1 MNRETDQPGNMQV
14 LSPIETMHASS
25 EQDATR
31 KQIRGSSLFL
41 AGRFLSMGINFS
53 AQVLMVRY
61 LATAEYGALAYALA
75 VVAFFQPF
83 ATLGLH
89 EAVSR
94 FVPIYQENREFPKM
108 LGTILLSISTVFL
121 AGLLIIAAIWSGPA
135 LLTRFMTHEQLPRH
149 LLSILIL
156 VVPLDAADE
165 LFNSLFASFAG
176 TRAIFLRKYILGP
189 SLKLGA
195 VLLLIRLKSTVVFLA
210 YGYLFA
216 SAAGIAIYGWMLVRL
231 LQEQQLFEKLRSSP
245 LIIPAREVLAFVLP
259 GLSSGLVTV
268 AIHSINIFILGY
280 LHTMTEVAYYRAV
293 VPVAQLNGV
302 VMASF
307 TLLYIPAAARLFAKS
322 DYHGLNKLYWQTAAW
337 MSVLSFPVFVLTFS
351 FAQPLTEF
359 LYGARYAR
367 SGAVLALLALGS
379 YTNVALGFNLQTLKV
394 LERLRYIVVV
404 SLAAALVDIGLNLLM
419 VPGHGAV
426 GAAIGTAATLIIYN
440 LLMQLGL
447 LPTSNFSAFDRRYL
461 PVYLSI
467 ALGAGGLFLVQS
479 LRSMSLHLALLL
491 AACVSFVVFSITR
504 KKLRI
509 AETFPELLRMP
520 LLRLIFA

>member
-1 MNRETDQPGNMQV
+1 MNCEGDQPISMQV
-14 LSPIETMHASS
+14 LSEIEAVHSPS

-53 AQVLMVRY
+53 AQVLMIRY

-108 LGTILLSISTVFL
+108 LGTILLSICTVFL
-121 AGLLIIAAIWSGPA
+121 AGLVIIAAVWSGPA
-135 LLTRFMTHEQLPRH
+135 LLTHFMTHEKLPRY
-149 LLSILIL
+149 LLSILIM

-176 TRAIFLRKYILGP
+176 TRAIFFRKYILGP

-195 VLLLIRLKSTVVFLA
+195 VLLLVGLKSTVVFVA

-216 SAAGIAIYGWMLVRL
+216 SAAGIAIYSWMLVRL
-231 LQEQQLFEKLRSSP
+231 LQEQQLLQQLRSSP
-245 LIIPAREVLAFVLP
+245 LKIPAREILAFVLP
-259 GLSSGLVTV
+259 GLSSSLVTV
-268 AIHSINIFILGY
+268 AIHSVNIFILGY

-307 TLLYIPAAARLFAKS
+307 TLLYMPAAARLFAKS
-322 DYHGLNKLYWQTAAW
+322 DYRGINKLYWQTAAW
-337 MSVLSFPVFVLTFS
+337 MSVLSFPVFALTFS

-367 SGAVLALLALGS
+367 SGPILALLALGS

-394 LERLRYIVVV
+394 LGRLRYIILV
-404 SLAAALVDIGLNLLM
+404 SLVAALVDVALNLLLI
-419 VPGHGAV
+419 PGHGAL

-440 LLMQLGL
+440 LLMQVGL

-467 ALGAGGLFLVQS
+467 ALSAVGLFVIQS
-479 LRSMSLHLALLL
+479 FRSMSLYLALLL
-491 AACVSFVVFSITR
+491 VACMSFLVFSVTK

-509 AETFPELLRMP
+509 AETFPELLKVP
-520 LLRLIFA
+520 LMRLIFA

>member
-1 MNRETDQPGNMQV
+1 MQA
-14 LSPIETMHASS
+14 LSEIETIPTPT

-53 AQVLMVRY
+53 AQVLMIRY
-61 LATAEYGALAYALA
+61 LATSEYGALAYALA

-108 LGTILLSISTVFL
+108 LGTILLSIGTVFST
-121 AGLLIIAAIWSGPA
+121 GLLIIVAIWSGPA
-135 LLTRFMTHEQLPRH
+135 LLTHFMTYERLPRH
-149 LLSILIL
+149 LLSILIM

-176 TRAIFLRKYILGP
+176 TRAIFFRKYILGP

-195 VLLLIRLKSTVVFLA
+195 VLLLIGLKSTVIFVA
-210 YGYLFA
+210 YGYVLA
-216 SAAGIAIYGWMLVRL
+216 SAAGIAIYSWMLVRL
-231 LQEQQLFEKLRSSP
+231 LREQHLLEQLRSSP
-245 LIIPAREVLAFVLP
+245 LKVPAREILAFVLP
-259 GLSSGLVTV
+259 GLSSSLVTV
-268 AIHSINIFILGY
+268 AIHSVNIFILGY

-307 TLLYIPAAARLFAKS
+307 TLLYIPAAARLLAKS
-322 DYHGLNKLYWQTAAW
+322 DYQGINKLYWQTAAW
-337 MSVLSFPVFVLTFS
+337 MSVMSFPVFALTFS

-367 SGAVLALLALGS
+367 SGPILALLALGS

-394 LERLRYIVVV
+394 LERLRYIIVV
-404 SLAAALVDIGLNLLM
+404 SLVATIVDVGLNVLL
-419 VPGHGAV
+419 VPGHGAL

-440 LLMQLGL
+440 LLMQVGL
-447 LPTSNFSAFDRRYL
+447 LPASKFSAFDRRYL
-461 PVYLSI
+461 LVYLSI
-467 ALGAGGLFLVQS
+467 ALGAGGLFFVQS
-479 LRSMSLHLALLL
+479 FRPMSLYLAVLLV
-491 AACVSFVVFSITR
+491 ACMSFLVFSVTK

-509 AETFPELLRMP
+509 AETFPELLKVP
-520 LLRLIFA
+520 LMRLIFA

>member
-1 MNRETDQPGNMQV
+1 
-14 LSPIETMHASS
+14 
-25 EQDATR
+25 
-31 KQIRGSSLFL
+31 
-41 AGRFLSMGINFS
+41 
-53 AQVLMVRY
+53 
-61 LATAEYGALAYALA
+61 
-75 VVAFFQPF
+75 
-83 ATLGLH
+83 
-89 EAVSR
+89 
-94 FVPIYQENREFPKM
+94 
-108 LGTILLSISTVFL
+108 
-121 AGLLIIAAIWSGPA
+121 
-135 LLTRFMTHEQLPRH
+135 
-149 LLSILIL
+149 
-156 VVPLDAADE
+156 
-165 LFNSLFASFAG
+165 
-176 TRAIFLRKYILGP
+176 
-189 SLKLGA
+189 
-195 VLLLIRLKSTVVFLA
+195 
-210 YGYLFA
+210 
-216 SAAGIAIYGWMLVRL
+216 MLVRL

-245 LIIPAREVLAFVLP
+245 LTIPAREVLAFVLP

-322 DYHGLNKLYWQTAAW
+322 DYHGINKLYWQTAAW

-394 LERLRYIVVV
+394 LERLRYIVLV
-404 SLAAALVDIGLNLLM
+404 SLLAALVDIGLNLLM

-479 LRSMSLHLALLL
+479 FRSMSLHLALLL
-491 AACVSFVVFSITR
+491 AACVSFLVFSITR

-509 AETFPELLRMP
+509 TETFPELLRMP